1 MKEGYVWRQN
11 AEGRKEGRKEG
22 VSSLPGFCLSLL
34 FSLSLPTAAA
44 ADDDDEGSSN
54 RRSARQFVTEGND
67 DGAATILR
75 PFGGLSRVASMEQ
88 PCETNDGR

>member
-1 MKEGYVWRQN
+1 MAQPPISLVTL
-11 AEGRKEGRKEG
+11 EGRGLE
-22 VSSLPGFCLSLL
+22 SSRILSLSPFL
-34 FSLSLPTAAA
+34 SLSLPTAAAA

-54 RRSARQFVTEGND
+54 RRSARQFVTESND